1 MRVSIGVLSVLFL
14 TVNQFAAGQ
23 AANPPALKP
32 PVAAPAAAKTAS
44 AKAGAKPDAAK
55 PAAPKQGPDVIVFT
69 NGDQLTGKLV
79 SAAGGN
85 VVFKSDM
92 AGQLTISFDK
102 IEQLRSGEEFALLR
116 KGMPVNKKK
125 TLEPVG
131 TVAIADKNVTITPAT
146 GQAPTVEAD
155 SDVAYLVD
163 KAEYDKE
170 MNKKAKFTS
179 GWNGTVTAGATLVR
193 ATTAN
198 TTLTAGIALVRA
210 IPDVP
215 WLPARNR
222 TTVDLTE
229 SYGKS
234 TSPSA
239 IPQTNPPT
247 LPLTVTTLT
256 SIFHADAERDEYFTA
271 RTYALADTSFDHN
284 FAQGLQFQQIY
295 GVGAGFTVI
304 DNASQELDLKA
315 DVHYEKQ
322 KYITTPVNGAVVA
335 TVPDM
340 NLIGSTF
347 FETYRRNLPRRIELT
362 ETGSYIPAWNDLKDY
377 AGNLTVALNL
387 PVYKR
392 LGATISS
399 TDNYL
404 NLPSPGYRKNSL
416 QFVTG
421 LTYTL
426 P

>member
-1 MRVSIGVLSVLFL
+1 LRVSIGILSVLFL
-14 TVNQFAAGQ
+14 TMTQFGTGQ
-23 AANPPALKP
+23 AINPPGLKP
-32 PVAAPAAAKTAS
+32 PAPAPAAAKAAS
-44 AKAGAKPDAAK
+44 DKAAKAKAAAK
-55 PAAPKQGPDVIVFT
+55 SGPDVIVFT

-79 SAAGGN
+79 SAVGGN

-92 AGQLTISFDK
+92 AGPLTISFDK

-116 KGMPVNKKK
+116 KGQPVNRKKPM
-125 TLEPVG
+125 EPVG
-131 TVAIADKNVTITPAT
+131 TVAIADKNVTITPAA
-146 GQAPTVEAD
+146 GSAAEQAPTVEAEK
-155 SDVAYLVD
+155 DVAYLVN

-170 MNKKAKFTS
+170 MNKKAAFTS

-193 ATTAN
+193 ATTSN
-198 TTLTAGIALVRA
+198 TTLAAGIALVRA
-210 IPDVP
+210 VPDVP

-222 TTVDLTE
+222 TTFDLTE

-234 TSPSA
+234 VAPSV

-271 RTYALADTSFDHN
+271 RTYALADTAFDHN

-304 DNASQELDLKA
+304 DNAKQELDLKA
-315 DVHYEKQ
+315 DVHYELQ
-322 KYITTPVNGAVVA
+322 RFIA
-335 TVPDM
+335 TPDM

-347 FETYRRNLPRRIELT
+347 FETYHRSLPRKIVMT
-362 ETGSYIPAWNDLKDY
+362 ETGSYIPAWNDLMDY
-377 AGNLTVALNL
+377 AGNVTVALNL
-387 PVYKR
+387 PVYKK
-392 LGATISS
+392 LGATVSA

-404 NLPSPGYRKNSL
+404 NDPSPGYKKNSL
-416 QFVTG
+416 QFITG

>member
-1 MRVSIGVLSVLFL
+1 MS
-14 TVNQFAAGQ
+14 QFATGQ
-23 AANPPALKP
+23 AINPPGLKP
-32 PVAAPAAAKTAS
+32 PAAAPAS
-44 AKAGAKPDAAK
+44 AKAASASAQAAK
-55 PAAPKQGPDVIVFT
+55 AAAPKQGPDVIVFT

-85 VVFKSDM
+85 VVFKSEM

-102 IEQLRSGEEFALLR
+102 IAQLRSGEEFALLR
-116 KGMPVNKKK
+116 KGLPVNRKK
-125 TLEPVG
+125 TMEPVG
-131 TVAIADKNVTITPAT
+131 TVAIADKNVTITPPA
-146 GQAPTVEAD
+146 GQATTVEAD
-155 SDVAYLVD
+155 KDVAYLVN

-170 MNKKAKFTS
+170 MNKKAAFTS

-193 ATTAN
+193 ATTSD

-222 TTVDLTE
+222 TTFDLTE
-229 SYGKS
+229 SYGKAV
-234 TSPSA
+234 SPSA

-247 LPLTVTTLT
+247 LPLTETTLS
-256 SIFHADAERDEYFTA
+256 SIFHSDAERDEYFSP
-271 RTYALADTSFDHN
+271 RVYALGDTAFDHN

-304 DNASQELDLKA
+304 DNARQELDLKA

-322 KYITTPVNGAVVA
+322 KFITTPVNGTVVA
-335 TVPDM
+335 TVPDI

-347 FETYRRNLPRRIELT
+347 FETYHRNLPRKIVMT
-362 ETGSYIPAWNDLKDY
+362 ETGSYIPGWNDLKDY

-387 PVYKR
+387 PVYKK

-404 NLPSPGYRKNSL
+404 NLPSPGYKKNSL